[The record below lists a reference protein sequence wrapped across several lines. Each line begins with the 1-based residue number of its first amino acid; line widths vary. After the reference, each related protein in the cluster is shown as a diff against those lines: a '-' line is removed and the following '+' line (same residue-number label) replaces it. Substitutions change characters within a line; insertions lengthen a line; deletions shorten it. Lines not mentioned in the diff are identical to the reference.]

1 LLVTTHVHKAIIE
14 AVATVHSSK
23 FIHFI
28 NVKITVMPLKLFKE
42 TGFIISILIIII
54 THLAC
59 KKDTCEDCITNQP
72 PRQQP
77 VDSSRWVGLGNL
89 PDEFFLWP
97 DIEVNTENFLLGI
110 ERELFAIS
118 RKGNLWLYNTGANTW
133 SHVGSFSEDFGSAP
147 VTFSIYG
154 MGYCIGNGHCWQ
166 FNPATNQLTR
176 KQDPPFYPIDA
187 PLVIG
192 HKAYLRTG
200 DSNHL
205 YAYDPA
211 IDTYT
216 QQNDPPDFGNNL
228 YLLGY
233 FVINDRGYYV
243 GAYGDCWRY
252 DASLDQWQRRTSFP
266 GMDPVYHAY
275 AGVGFSLNNRGYLL
289 NLNGVARHLWQ
300 YDASLDKWTITNDDY
315 HGSGFK
321 RVQAVSLDSVD
332 YIGLGSNDDLMP

>member
-1 LLVTTHVHKAIIE
+1 M
-14 AVATVHSSK
+14 ATRV
-23 FIHFI
+23 
-28 NVKITVMPLKLFKE
+28 FKE
-42 TGFIISILIIII
+42 TVFVVSMLITII
-54 THLAC
+54 THSGC
-59 KKDTCEDCITNQP
+59 KKDACEDCITNQP
-72 PRQQP
+72 PDQQP
-77 VDSSRWVGLGNL
+77 VDSSRWVRLGNF

-118 RKGNLWLYNTGANTW
+118 RKGDLWRYNAGANTW
-133 SHVGSFSEDFGSAP
+133 LHVGSFSEDFGSAP

-233 FVINDRGYYV
+233 FVINDQGYYV
-243 GAYGDCWRY
+243 GANGECWKY
-252 DASLDQWQRRTSFP
+252 DASLDQWERRASFAGTDIVAEYP
-266 GMDPVYHAY
+266 PSEVSFSVNNAGYILEDFNHDAY
-275 AGVGFSLNNRGYLL
+275 NYGGAL
-289 NLNGVARHLWQ
+289 NLWR
-300 YDASLDKWTITNDDY
+300 YDAALNQWTKTGDDY
-315 HGSGFK
+315 YGDGFR
-321 RVQAVSLDSVD
+321 RVKAVSLDTVA
-332 YIGLGSNDDLMP
+332 YIGLGLNREGFPAIDFWRYK